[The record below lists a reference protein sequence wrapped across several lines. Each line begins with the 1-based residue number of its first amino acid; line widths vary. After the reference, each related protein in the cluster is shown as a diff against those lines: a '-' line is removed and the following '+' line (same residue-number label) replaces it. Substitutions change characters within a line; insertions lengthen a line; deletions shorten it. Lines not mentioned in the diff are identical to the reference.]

1 MEKCVLR
8 AGGLMISSASIFPVK
23 IEMRLSSLKDI
34 EGDMFK
40 ENSGEA
46 LK

>member
-1 MEKCVLR
+1 MCLEGR
-8 AGGLMISSASIFPVK
+8 GLMISSASVFPVK
-23 IEMRLSSLKDI
+23 IEMRLSALKDI

-40 ENSGEA
+40 EKSGEG